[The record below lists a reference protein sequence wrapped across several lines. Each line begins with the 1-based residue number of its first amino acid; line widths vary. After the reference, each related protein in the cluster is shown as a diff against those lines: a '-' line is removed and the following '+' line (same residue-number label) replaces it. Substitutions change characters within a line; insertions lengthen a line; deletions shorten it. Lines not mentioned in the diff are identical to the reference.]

1 MKNNLSFVIQIKKN
15 NHFTAIAIS
24 VSKSSNL
31 YHYFDSFNID
41 GAEVIVV
48 HYVDSWTKA
57 IRLEQEWNASFQK
70 NGTNWTKED
79 YAD

>member
-1 MKNNLSFVIQIKKN
+1 MKNNLSFVIQLKKN

-24 VSKSSNL
+24 VSKSNNL
-31 YHYFDSFNID
+31 YHYFDSFNVD
-41 GAEVIVV
+41 GAEVVVV

-57 IRLEQEWNASFQK
+57 IRLEQEWNAQFK
-70 NGTNWTKED
+70 ANGTAWTKED